1 MLLGELR
8 NCSQFVVDP
17 ASMQTNQGVT
27 AEVVHKREDL
37 IPGEFGT
44 AVQEFFEWNT
54 FPLLHDGQ

>member
-1 MLLGELR
+1 
-8 NCSQFVVDP
+8 
-17 ASMQTNQGVT
+17 MQTNQGVT